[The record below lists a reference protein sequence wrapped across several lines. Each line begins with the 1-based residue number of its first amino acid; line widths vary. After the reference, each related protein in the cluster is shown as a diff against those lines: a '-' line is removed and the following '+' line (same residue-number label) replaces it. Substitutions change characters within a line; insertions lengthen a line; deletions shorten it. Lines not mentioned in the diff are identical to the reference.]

1 MLVKEALTGQSFYTV
16 LHGAIRDG
24 CIKMKPSYWYAP
36 LEFDR
41 LFFFWNSS
49 VARVGVNLL

>member
-24 CIKMKPSYWYAP
+24 CIKMKRSYWYAP

-41 LFFFWNSS
+41 LFF
-49 VARVGVNLL
+49 LE